1 MPAPRP
7 AQAITHHPTPRRAHP
22 HVVQSASPAT
32 ILVTIVTEFVAG
44 RAGRRMVVRK
54 GGGGVRPLILRKI
67 LAFWPFPGCI
77 REHPIGGG
85 LAEITLKPKDRHE
98 T

>member
-32 ILVTIVTEFVAG
+32 ILVTIVTEFVAAGPPGEWLLG
-44 RAGRRMVVRK
+44 RVVA
-54 GGGGVRPLILRKI
+54 VSDP
-67 LAFWPFPGCI
+67 
-77 REHPIGGG
+77 
-85 LAEITLKPKDRHE
+85 
-98 T
+98 